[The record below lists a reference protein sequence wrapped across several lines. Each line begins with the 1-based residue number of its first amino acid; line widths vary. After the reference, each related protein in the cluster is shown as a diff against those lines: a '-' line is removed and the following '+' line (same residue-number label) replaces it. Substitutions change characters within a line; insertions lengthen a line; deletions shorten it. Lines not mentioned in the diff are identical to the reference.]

1 MFKVGLVN
9 TTITISGLVAGLAG
23 GSILTVAYGIFVA
36 YCLHM
41 VPLAYFLVKRGFG
54 RPYYCLLNFLP
65 EIAVGIVGIAA
76 VAGVG
81 AFIPMEDVFLSLIVK
96 LLVSSIALITGYAL
110 TGQLKYLTALIKR

>member
-1 MFKVGLVN
+1 M
-9 TTITISGLVAGLAG
+9 
-23 GSILTVAYGIFVA
+23 
-36 YCLHM
+36 
-41 VPLAYFLVKRGFG
+41 
-54 RPYYCLLNFLP
+54 
-65 EIAVGIVGIAA
+65 GIAA